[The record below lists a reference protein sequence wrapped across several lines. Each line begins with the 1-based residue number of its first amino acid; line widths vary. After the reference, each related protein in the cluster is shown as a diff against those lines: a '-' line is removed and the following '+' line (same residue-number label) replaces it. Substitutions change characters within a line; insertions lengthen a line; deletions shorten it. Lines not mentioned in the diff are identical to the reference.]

1 MQSKKP
7 MGSMMIVLIY
17 KHSNKKKKCN
27 NKLVSTPNIPAHT
40 LVYLD
45 TTFSTKVIYKA
56 RQNLLHE
63 K

>member
-17 KHSNKKKKCN
+17 KHSDKKKCN

-45 TTFSTKVIYKA
+45 TTFSTRIIYKA